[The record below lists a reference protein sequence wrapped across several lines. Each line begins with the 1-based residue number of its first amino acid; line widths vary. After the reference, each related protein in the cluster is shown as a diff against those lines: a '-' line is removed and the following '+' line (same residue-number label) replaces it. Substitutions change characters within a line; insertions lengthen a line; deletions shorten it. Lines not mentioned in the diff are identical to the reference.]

1 LQASFRSLG
10 VWGKCFGAA
19 SSSSLAPLFDLRARS
34 PLGAAFPNFDLSP
47 RRDEVLFGR
56 HSRTAP
62 CLEVNLPRLTGS
74 GKPRADAP
82 GRWPRRQA
90 NTAPRVEKYHDCTR
104 RDTPFDLGRLD
115 GGIARVTDGLAIG
128 TFFIVFVWRP
138 TEVSVRRFLV
148 GPSK

>member
-47 RRDEVLFGR
+47 RLDEVLFGR
-56 HSRTAP
+56 HFRTAP

-74 GKPRADAP
+74 GKRRASK
-82 GRWPRRQA
+82 
-90 NTAPRVEKYHDCTR
+90 NIT
-104 RDTPFDLGRLD
+104 
-115 GGIARVTDGLAIG
+115 IA
-128 TFFIVFVWRP
+128 
-138 TEVSVRRFLV
+138 LV
-148 GPSK
+148 GTPHSTSAVWTAASRA